1 MAYVP
6 GLAHDIFLSYAHGD
20 NEAGWVTY
28 FETRL
33 RQRLREKLGFAPDV
47 WRDERK
53 LGGGDSFPDEIK
65 QALSSTGI
73 VVSVVS
79 PSYLVSEY
87 CRRERIQF
95 SDALKARSEALQVG
109 NRFRLVKAIKTP
121 SPGNSHRQLLP
132 RTLGFD
138 FFTENPAPDACGE
151 FAPGSREFESALER
165 IAAWLAETVSLMRNQ
180 KQGIYIAE
188 PPPVEMEADWRKLR
202 GELEAKGYRMLPEVR
217 LDPIGFDEESIRAAL
232 EPAALSV
239 HLFGASWDEFAAA
252 QAQAA
257 RSLRKPA
264 VIWVSRR
271 GRQELSPEQEA
282 FLAGHAGFGEYKS
295 RFEFIDTPDATLWDV
310 RDVILEQ
317 LYPRPKPAPMAAGS
331 TGKAVYLICDRTD
344 PGETERAWHLRSE
357 LVEHERLEVIL
368 PETGLPDS
376 TALYEEH
383 VRRIS
388 SCDAVL
394 LFRAAAPEKWFRLN
408 CEDVEREPGRF
419 RRQPFR
425 SRAIYLA
432 NGNTDAGV
440 QEFEAAGGLVIRQ
453 RGEFHIESLEPF
465 VAPLRTGSGRAA

>member
-1 MAYVP
+1 MGYVP
-6 GLAHDIFLSYAHGD
+6 GLAHDVFLSYAHGD
-20 NEAGWVTY
+20 NETGWVTY

-33 RQRLREKLGFAPDV
+33 RQRLRERLGFSPAL

-65 QALSSTGI
+65 QALSATGI
-73 VVSVVS
+73 VVSIVS

-95 SDALKARSEALQVG
+95 NEALKARSETLQVG
-109 NRFRLVKAIKTP
+109 NRFRLVKVIKTP
-121 SPGNSHRQLLP
+121 SPGNLHRQLLP
-132 RTLGFD
+132 KALGFD
-138 FFTENPAPDACGE
+138 FFTENPAPDACAE
-151 FAPGSREFESALER
+151 FAPGCREFETALDR
-165 IAAWLAETVSLMRNQ
+165 IAAWLAETISLMRNQ
-180 KQGIYIAE
+180 KQGIFIAE
-188 PPPVEMEADWRKLR
+188 PPPAEMEADWRKLR
-202 GELEAKGYRMLPEVR
+202 SELEAKGYRMLPELR

-239 HLFGASWDEFAAA
+239 HLFGPSWDDFAAM
-252 QAQAA
+252 QAQLA
-257 RSLRKPA
+257 RTLRKPA

-271 GRQELSPEQEA
+271 GKQELSPQQQA
-282 FLAGHAGFGEYKS
+282 FLTGHAGFGDYKN

-317 LYPRPKPAPMAAGS
+317 LLPRPAPVPAPAGG
-331 TGKAVYLICDRTD
+331 GKEVYLICDRTD
-344 PGETERAWHLRSE
+344 PTETGLAWRLRSE
-357 LVEHERLEVIL
+357 MVERERLEVIL

-388 SCDAVL
+388 TCDAVL

-408 CEDVEREPGRF
+408 REDVEREPGRF

-432 NGNTDAGV
+432 NGDMDSGS
-440 QEFEAAGGLVIRQ
+440 QEFEAAGGLVIREHGDFQ
-453 RGEFHIESLEPF
+453 IESLEPF
-465 VAPLRTGSGRAA
+465 LAPLRIGAGRAA

>member
-1 MAYVP
+1 MGYVP

-20 NEAGWVTY
+20 NETGWVTY

-33 RQRLREKLGFAPDV
+33 RHRLRERLGFTPDV
-47 WRDERK
+47 WRDDRK

-87 CRRERIQF
+87 CRRERTQF
-95 SDALKARSEALQVG
+95 HEALQARAEGLQVG
-109 NRFRLVKAIKTP
+109 NRYRLVKVIKTP
-121 SPGNSHRQLLP
+121 SPGNAHRQLLTK
-132 RTLGFD
+132 TLGFD
-138 FFTENPAPDACGE
+138 FFAENLATSTFTE
-151 FAPGSREFESALER
+151 FATGSPEFESALDR
-165 IAAWLAETVSLMRNQ
+165 IAGWLAETISLMRNQ

-188 PPPVEMEADWRKLR
+188 PPPPEMETDWRKLR
-202 GELEAKGYRMLPEVR
+202 GELETKGYRMLPELR
-217 LDPIGFDEESIRAAL
+217 LDPIGFDEESIRSAL
-232 EPAALSV
+232 EPAAVSV
-239 HLFGASWDEFAAA
+239 HFFGAAYDQFAAA
-252 QAQAA
+252 QAEAA
-257 RSLRKPA
+257 RTLRKPA

-271 GRQELSPEQEA
+271 GPQKISAQQHEY
-282 FLAGHAGFGEYKS
+282 LASHAGFGEYKP
-295 RFEFIDTPDATLWDV
+295 RFEFIDNPDATLWEV
-310 RDVILEQ
+310 RDVILDQ
-317 LYPRPKPAPMAAGS
+317 LLPRSVPAPAPDA
-331 TGKAVYLICDRTD
+331 TAGKAVYLICDRTD
-344 PGETERAWHLRSE
+344 PSETGRAWRLRNE
-357 LVEHERLEVIL
+357 MVERERLEVVL

-388 SCDAVL
+388 TCDAVL

-432 NGNTDAGV
+432 NGSDAGAS
-440 QEFEAAGGLVIRQ
+440 EFEAAGGLVIREHGDFQ
-453 RGEFHIESLEPF
+453 IESLEPF
-465 VAPLRTGSGRAA
+465 LAPLRTGAGRAA